1 MSLQGQGLTAYKEY
15 MNRAMSKPP
24 KVEKVESGGLMNRNK
39 PVAEAD
45 KSVDPSDY
53 LLEQFVQIQ
62 KLRAGLK
69 NG

>member
-15 MNRAMSKPP
+15 MNRSMKKPS
-24 KVEKVESGGLMNRNK
+24 KVESVESGGLMNRNK
-39 PVAEAD
+39 EVQETNKNAE
-45 KSVDPSDY
+45 PSDY
-53 LLEQFVQIQ
+53 LLEQFMQIQ